1 MPARGRVWRCS
12 RVALLSRID
21 GALSVG
27 CRNSSGRCRFGR
39 RRVEVTEASLLGCHA
54 SVRSSSSRLRRWL
67 LTCGGLRRAALAALV
82 TTCRSDGVTLLR
94 FCSGSA
100 TRLALLWLS

>member
-1 MPARGRVWRCS
+1 MPARGRVFLRL
-12 RVALLSRID
+12 VVMMQTLAAE

-27 CRNSSGRCRFGR
+27 CQNSSSC
-39 RRVEVTEASLLGCHA
+39 RRVEVTDHPFWMSCINALVVVSCCDAGLLA
-54 SVRSSSSRLRRWL
+54 
-67 LTCGGLRRAALAALV
+67 LRRAAELHWLHWSQ
-82 TTCRSDGVTLLR
+82 TRRSDGVTLLR